1 MSWEQFPTLMAPI
14 TGADPTYMWTV
25 VVRKLQNQHL
35 LYRVYNLNYLFDY
48 TEFVFIL
55 AGEVTGEVTL
65 IFSPLE
71 VDPPNGHCLL
81 KIHNNRWLSISIYC
95 VLLTV

>member
-48 TEFVFIL
+48 IEFVFIL
-55 AGEVTGEVTL
+55 AGEV
-65 IFSPLE
+65 
-71 VDPPNGHCLL
+71 NQ
-81 KIHNNRWLSISIYC
+81 
-95 VLLTV
+95 VLD